1 MSFII
6 HLIVKIVNSKT
17 YSYNKRMENLVKKQ
31 IKRLLL
37 EEDLKLKELA
47 FLLSEKYEKKY
58 SPDSL
63 SHKIARNS
71 ITYSEMVCIAE
82 ILGYEIKFIK
92 K

>member
-1 MSFII
+1 
-6 HLIVKIVNSKT
+6 
-17 YSYNKRMENLVKKQ
+17 MENYVKKQ

-37 EEDLKLKELA
+37 EEDLMLKDLA
-47 FLLSEKYEKKY
+47 VEMSEKIGKTY
-58 SPDSL
+58 SPSAL